1 MKLDLNL
8 TDLLNLPTKI
18 MASIALGVGL
28 LLFSPNWLIEK
39 LYMIN
44 FREEYGFIL
53 GIVFVISF
61 VIFTV
66 SICITFYSYLSN
78 KRANKW
84 FLESASQRL
93 NDLSDYQK
101 TIIFALY
108 QQDNH
113 TGELPIHDGAI
124 HMLEYNMMIQKATTQ
139 YAVTSLNNAV
149 FPYFLQPWVINEL
162 QKNNNLL
169 DSFQKS
175 YALFESQ
182 NTHSSQMNS
191 DNSTW

>member
-1 MKLDLNL
+1 MKLDLNII
-8 TDLLNLPTKI
+8 DLLNLPIKI
-18 MASIALGVGL
+18 MASIALGTGL

-39 LYMIN
+39 LYMVS

-66 SICITFYSYLSN
+66 SISITFYSYLSK

-93 NDLSDYQK
+93 NNLSDYQK

-124 HMLEYNMMIQKATTQ
+124 QILEYNMMIQKATTQ
-139 YAVTSLNNAV
+139 YAVADLNNAV

-162 QKNNNLL
+162 QKNDNLL

-175 YALFESQ
+175 YVTFESK
-182 NTHSSQMNS
+182 NAHSYQKNR
-191 DNSTW
+191 DNFTW